1 MSIENWNEIFFESSL
16 IHLMVYF
23 SILFNLKIA
32 EHFMVRLTL
41 ELREKTQEKDA
52 FSVL

>member
-1 MSIENWNEIFFESSL
+1 MKYFFEFQKYINGVFFLSP
-16 IHLMVYF
+16 
-23 SILFNLKIA
+23 FNLKIA
-32 EHFMVRLTL
+32 EYFMVRLTL

>member
-1 MSIENWNEIFFESSL
+1 MEMKKISNFRNTLFGVFFL
-16 IHLMVYF
+16 YF
-23 SILFNLKIA
+23 FNLKIA
-32 EHFMVRLTL
+32 EYFMVRLTL